1 MSINKISPNLEVG
14 KQLEATVFESHNS
27 LKYENQQCDDVYKF
41 IYIYK
46 RNVFLEGL
54 PQWLSGKKPPAMQG

>member
-1 MSINKISPNLEVG
+1 MAGQVSINKISPNLEVG

-41 IYIYK
+41 IYIYIYK
-46 RNVFLEGL
+46 KCISGRASPVA
-54 PQWLSGKKPPAMQG
+54 QW